1 MLTGMSQSAMVSN
14 ETLAAFCVH
23 IGLHQHLQVAANDLS
38 TSIQKYIDFLNEL
51 RKKEYDFAAREKRL
65 PGQYWIDS
73 PLPAPKV
80 RSSSLLPDT
89 AS

>member
-1 MLTGMSQSAMVSN
+1 MVSN

-38 TSIQKYIDFLNEL
+38 TSIQRYIDFLEEL

-73 PLPAPKV
+73 PVPAPKV
-80 RSSSLLPDT
+80 RSSSLLPDA